1 MGGGKKDSDI
11 HYRTSKTIK
20 NIIINYAKQHYYKN
34 LSDVLNDIT
43 YNFFKDKKEKLNEE
57 DKIRFRFLEL
67 EHRREQRQIINIERI
82 EHLSKNLFM
91 ARVIKDLKK
100 LCFHNKLNPD
110 LKILCEEILNDREK
124 EIDTYESNQNLKNE
138 FTRFKKLFFETK
150 IDIYKEYEI
159 NEEQEVKKIK

>member
-1 MGGGKKDSDI
+1 MRGVKKDSDI

-34 LSDVLNDIT
+34 LSDALNDIS
-43 YNFFKDKKEKLNEE
+43 YNFFKDRKDLLSEE
-57 DKIRFRFLEL
+57 DKQRFRLLEL
-67 EHRREQRQIINIERI
+67 EYRREQRQIINIERI

-91 ARVIKDLKK
+91 ARVITDLKK

-124 EIDTYESNQNLKNE
+124 EIDTYENNQNLKNE

-150 IDIYKEYEI
+150 IDIYKKYEI
-159 NEEQEVKKIK
+159 NEEQEVKQIK